1 MEGGELRIETKR
13 IEMKERERRMEILR
27 TEIG

>member
-1 MEGGELRIETKR
+1 MKKYEARSEELEGGELRK
-13 IEMKERERRMEILR
+13 RRMEILR